1 MAKLWTVKEDLITCK
16 FVCDNQD
23 RYLNAE
29 LLYTLR
35 DKLCE
40 AGFEERSITALN
52 KRAGQYQSLFRGDE
66 APYATEQMRAV
77 YQSFAI
83 RDNENLIGSIRSC
96 IAETFDF
103 NASTEENV
111 IDRNSVLAHLSGEG
125 NGLTSYACSV
135 DMHETFPMVLE
146 RFIEKKGFRKHKEI
160 YSKIFM
166 KADTFSSILRG
177 KYPIVKKENV
187 LRLCVGLQL
196 SVDEAEEFM
205 ESAGYLFSRGI
216 MMDVVIKTCLAHQ
229 CYNTFM
235 IDEELYEHNAPALF
249 GVV

>member
-1 MAKLWTVKEDLITCK
+1 MAKQWTVKEDFITCK

-23 RYLNAE
+23 RYLSAE
-29 LLYTLR
+29 LLYNLR
-35 DKLCE
+35 DELCAAE
-40 AGFEERSITALN
+40 FEERSIIALN
-52 KRAGQYQSLFRGDE
+52 KRASQYQSLFRGDE
-66 APYATEQMRAV
+66 APYTTEQMRMI
-77 YQSFAI
+77 YQSFTT

-96 IAETFDF
+96 IAETFDP
-103 NASTEENV
+103 NARTEDV
-111 IDRNSVLAHLSGEG
+111 IDRIPLLANLSDEG
-125 NGLTSYACSV
+125 NGLTNYACSV
-135 DMHETFPMVLE
+135 NMCETFPMVLE
-146 RFIEKKGFRKHKEI
+146 RFIEKKGFQKHKEI

-177 KYPIVKKENV
+177 KYTVVKKENV
-187 LRLCVGLQL
+187 LRLCVGLRL

-216 MMDVVIKTCLAHQ
+216 MTDVVVKTCLAHQ

-249 GVV
+249 GVI